1 MKMLTT
7 RYKTTINHF
16 VLLLSIIIISPP
28 THYAHGEKK
37 GRILYDFILI
47 RWAWKNFI
55 SIWKSLLMWTIK
67 IGIQYT
73 SDTLISSQL
82 IN

>member
-47 RWAWKNFI
+47 RWAWKNFNLE
-55 SIWKSLLMWTIK
+55 SLLMWTIT

-73 SDTLISSQL
+73 SDTLINSQL

>member
-47 RWAWKNFI
+47 RWAWKNFNLEKPTYVDNYNRH
-55 SIWKSLLMWTIK
+55 SVYKRHA
-67 IGIQYT
+67 Y
-73 SDTLISSQL
+73 
-82 IN
+82 